1 MQIGNL
7 HMTVNGKAFT
17 NDVAPV
23 IMNDRTLVP
32 IRVVTETLG
41 GSADWNGKAQV
52 VTLNIN
58 GKTIT
63 MKIGVVLEKYGVAP
77 LIIDNRTYV
86 PIRFVA
92 EELGATVDW
101 NADTQ
106 EIVIRK

>member
-1 MQIGNL
+1 M
-7 HMTVNGKAFT
+7 
-17 NDVAPV
+17 
-23 IMNDRTLVP
+23 VP
-32 IRVVTETLG
+32 IRIVTETLG
-41 GSADWNGKAQV
+41 GSADWNDKAQV

-106 EIVIRK
+106 EIVITK

>member
-1 MQIGNL
+1 
-7 HMTVNGKAFT
+7 
-17 NDVAPV
+17 
-23 IMNDRTLVP
+23 
-32 IRVVTETLG
+32 
-41 GSADWNGKAQV
+41 
-52 VTLNIN
+52 
-58 GKTIT
+58 

>member
-1 MQIGNL
+1 
-7 HMTVNGKAFT
+7 MTVNGKAFT

-77 LIIDNRTYV
+77 LFIDNRTYV

-92 EELGATVDW
+92 DEMGAVTTWINATRTV
-101 NADTQ
+101 
-106 EIVIRK
+106 VIEK

>member
-1 MQIGNL
+1 M
-7 HMTVNGKAFT
+7 KYFT
-17 NDVAPV
+17 FLLLFFLSYNH
-23 IMNDRTLVP
+23 
-32 IRVVTETLG
+32 TLG
-41 GSADWNGKAQV
+41 RNEQIFAFFDNKIPPQ
-52 VTLNIN
+52 
-58 GKTIT
+58 K